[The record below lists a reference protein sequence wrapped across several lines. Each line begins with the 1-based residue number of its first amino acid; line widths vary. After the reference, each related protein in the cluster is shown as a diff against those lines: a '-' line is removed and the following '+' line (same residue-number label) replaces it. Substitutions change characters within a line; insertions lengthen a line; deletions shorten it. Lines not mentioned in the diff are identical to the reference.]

1 MVALRIAAKLRT
13 CAQKKE
19 GQMKESG
26 RVLGVVMDPID
37 SIKPKKD
44 STLAMMLAAQ
54 RAGWRIVYLKQE
66 DLIVRDGAPHGQG
79 RWLVVRDD
87 PDDWFELGEAWSHG
101 LEKLDALLMR
111 KDPPF
116 DMEYIYTTY
125 ILELAENRGLMVVN
139 KPASLRDIN
148 EKAYTSWFPDCTP
161 PSLVT
166 RSRAELVE
174 FLKQHGKIVMKPFD
188 GMGGRSIFVVTA
200 GDLNVNVIIE
210 TLTDHGKRFTLAQRY
225 IPEIVDG
232 DKRVLLID
240 GQPIDYALARI
251 PAPGESR
258 GNLVMGAKG
267 EGRRL
272 TERDRWLAGRVG
284 PVLSAKGVLF
294 AGLDV
299 IGDYLTE
306 INVTSPTGIRE
317 LDRQFG
323 VDIAAKLIEA
333 IDRKLAARSAA
344 ARL

>member
-1 MVALRIAAKLRT
+1 MSDSRGL
-13 CAQKKE
+13 
-19 GQMKESG
+19 
-26 RVLGVVMDPID
+26 LGVVMDPIET
-37 SIKPKKD
+37 IKPKKD
-44 STLAMMLAAQ
+44 STLAMLLAAQ
-54 RAGWRIVYLKQE
+54 RRGWDIVYLRQR
-66 DLIVRDGAPHGQG
+66 DLEVRGGAPCGHGCK
-79 RWLVVRDD
+79 LKVADD
-87 PDDWFELGEAWSHG
+87 PDRWFELGAAWNGG
-101 LEKLDALLMR
+101 LEELDVLLMR

-125 ILELAENRGLMVVN
+125 ILELAEKRGSLVVN

-148 EKAYTSWFPDCTP
+148 EKAYTSWFPQCSP

-166 RSRAELVE
+166 RRREALLE
-174 FLKQHGKIVMKPFD
+174 FLAEHRKIVLKPFD
-188 GMGGRSIFVVTA
+188 GMGGRSIFVVAA

-210 TLTDHGKRFTLAQRY
+210 TLTDHGARFTLAQRY
-225 IPEIVDG
+225 IPEIADG

-267 EGRRL
+267 EGRPL
-272 TERDRWLAGRVG
+272 TERDRWLCAQVG
-284 PVLSAKGVLF
+284 PTLSAKGVLF

-317 LDRQFG
+317 LDRQFQI
-323 VDIAAKLIEA
+323 DIAAKLMDA
-333 IDRKLAARSAA
+333 IDRRLADRAR
-344 ARL
+344 

>member
-1 MVALRIAAKLRT
+1 MTDSRP
-13 CAQKKE
+13 
-19 GQMKESG
+19 
-26 RVLGVVMDPID
+26 VLGVVMDPIET
-37 SIKPKKD
+37 IKPKKD
-44 STLAMMLAAQ
+44 STLAMLLAAQ
-54 RAGWRIVYLKQE
+54 RHGYGVVYFRQQ
-66 DLIVRDGAPHGQG
+66 DLSVRDGAPRGDGH
-79 RWLVVRDD
+79 WLTVRDD
-87 PDDWFELGEAWSHG
+87 PDDWFDLGAPWQDG
-101 LEKLDALLMR
+101 LEGLDALLMR

-125 ILELAENRGLMVVN
+125 ILELAEKRGLLVVN

-148 EKAYTSWFPDCTP
+148 EKAYTSWFPQCTP

-166 RSRAELVE
+166 RSRGALVE
-174 FLKQHGKIVMKPFD
+174 FLGEHGKIVLKPLD
-188 GMGGRSIFVVTA
+188 GMGGRSIFVVQK
-200 GDLNVNVIIE
+200 GDPNTNVIIE
-210 TLTDHGKRFTLAQRY
+210 TLTDNGAKFTLAQRY

-240 GQPIDYALARI
+240 GEPIDYVLARI

-267 EGRRL
+267 EGRPL
-272 TERDRWLAGRVG
+272 TERDRWLCAQVG
-284 PVLSAKGVLF
+284 PSLAAKGVMF

-323 VDIAAKLIEA
+323 IDIAAKLIMA
-333 IDRKLAARSAA
+333 IGRKLEAR
-344 ARL
+344 RR

>member
-1 MVALRIAAKLRT
+1 MRQPKR
-13 CAQKKE
+13 
-19 GQMKESG
+19 S
-26 RVLGVVMDPID
+26 LGVVMDPIET
-37 SIKPKKD
+37 IKPKKD
-44 STLAMMLAAQ
+44 STLAMLLAAQ
-54 RAGWRIVYLKQE
+54 RRGWELVYFRQQ
-66 DLIVRDGAPHGQG
+66 DLEVRDGAPRGHGA
-79 RWLVVRDD
+79 RISVRDD
-87 PDDWFELGEAWSHG
+87 SERWFEIGTPWIDG
-101 LEKLDALLMR
+101 LEGLDALLMR

-125 ILELAENRGLMVVN
+125 ILELAENRGLLVVN

-166 RSRAELVE
+166 RSRTALLD
-174 FLKQHGKIVMKPFD
+174 FLKTHGKVVLKPFD

-200 GDLNVNVIIE
+200 GDLNTNVIIE
-210 TLTDHGKRFTLAQRY
+210 TLTEHGERFTLAQRY

-240 GQPIDYALARI
+240 GEPIEYALARI

-258 GNLVMGAKG
+258 GNLVMGAKA
-267 EGRRL
+267 EGRPL
-272 TERDRWLAGRVG
+272 TDRDRWLSAQVG
-284 PVLSAKGVLF
+284 PALAAKGVLF

-323 VDIAAKLIEA
+323 IDIAAKLIAA
-333 IDRKLAARSAA
+333 IERKLAARAA
-344 ARL
+344 